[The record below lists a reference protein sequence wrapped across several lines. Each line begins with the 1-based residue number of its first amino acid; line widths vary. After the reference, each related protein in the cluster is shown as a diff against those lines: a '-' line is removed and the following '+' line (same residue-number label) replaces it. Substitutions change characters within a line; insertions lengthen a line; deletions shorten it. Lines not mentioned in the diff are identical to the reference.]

1 MAHNSLTGT
10 VIAPSYFGPGISEG
24 TNILSG
30 NLSTSDG
37 SEIINV
43 PRVTNATNNAIITN
57 VGGDAN
63 SLTCESN
70 LLFDGSTLNVTGDL
84 TASVSISA
92 SIFYGDGSRL
102 TGISAGGGGGG
113 IFTPVAAA
121 AAYTTSSVQIGS
133 AVTPSKTLS
142 VAGSSFLSGALIHK
156 RTAVSANYSVATSDY
171 YVGVDTSGASVALT
185 LPSASVAADG
195 QTFVVKDEGGAAN
208 INNII
213 ISGSGADTIDG
224 ANHVIL
230 ESPHAS
236 LQLYCNGVNKF
247 FIC

>member
-37 SEIINV
+37 SDIINV
-43 PRVTNATNNAIITN
+43 PRVTNATNNALVTN

-156 RTAVSANYSVATSDY
+156 RTAVSANYSVATNVLLCRSRY
-171 YVGVDTSGASVALT
+171 
-185 LPSASVAADG
+185 
-195 QTFVVKDEGGAAN
+195 
-208 INNII
+208 
-213 ISGSGADTIDG
+213 
-224 ANHVIL
+224 
-230 ESPHAS
+230 
-236 LQLYCNGVNKF
+236 
-247 FIC
+247 